1 MSVLCVY
8 FIKIGSGDIMITPEL
23 IESKE
28 FKKGFRGYN
37 EAEVDIFLDE
47 IREDLEATLK
57 ENEALKEKLSMYK
70 DQVGKYSSIEETL
83 KETLITAQS
92 AAEDTTN
99 AANKK
104 ARVIVQEAELQS
116 KQMIDKANNKVVE
129 IRNEYEALVKEFK
142 VFRNKFKS
150 LLEDEM
156 KNVDDIFNDV
166 ETDRDSFNQ
175 VSSPVAYENSGTM
188 RMAVLEDVQE
198 EEDKTISMAAID
210 EEIVTAEDLKETGS
224 PEDIFNI
231 K

>member
-1 MSVLCVY
+1 
-8 FIKIGSGDIMITPEL
+8 MITPEI

-47 IREDLEATLK
+47 LRDDFEATLK

-129 IRNEYEALVKEFK
+129 IRNEYESLVKEFK

-166 ETDRDSFNQ
+166 ETDRENFNQ
-175 VSSPVAYENSGTM
+175 VNSPVVYENSGTM
-188 RMAVLEDVQE
+188 RMSVLEDVQE

-210 EEIVTAEDLKETGS
+210 EEIVTAEDLKEKGS

>member
-1 MSVLCVY
+1 
-8 FIKIGSGDIMITPEL
+8 MITPEI

-47 IREDLEATLK
+47 LRDDFEATLK

-129 IRNEYEALVKEFK
+129 IRNEYESLVKEFK

-166 ETDRDSFNQ
+166 ETDRENFNQ
-175 VSSPVAYENSGTM
+175 VNSPAAYENSGTM
-188 RMAVLEDVQE
+188 RMSVLEDVQE

-210 EEIVTAEDLKETGS
+210 EEIVTAEDLKEKGS

>member
-1 MSVLCVY
+1 
-8 FIKIGSGDIMITPEL
+8 MITPEI

-47 IREDLEATLK
+47 LRDDFEATLK

-99 AANKK
+99 ASNKK

-129 IRNEYEALVKEFK
+129 IRYEYESLVKEFK

-166 ETDRDSFNQ
+166 ETDRENFNQ
-175 VSSPVAYENSGTM
+175 VNSPVAYENSGTM
-188 RMAVLEDVQE
+188 RMSVLEDVQE

-210 EEIVTAEDLKETGS
+210 EEIVTAEDLKEKGS

>member
-1 MSVLCVY
+1 
-8 FIKIGSGDIMITPEL
+8 MITPEI

-47 IREDLEATLK
+47 LRDDFEATLK

-129 IRNEYEALVKEFK
+129 IRNEYESLVKEFK

-166 ETDRDSFNQ
+166 ETDRENFNQ
-175 VSSPVAYENSGTM
+175 VNSPVAYENSGTM
-188 RMAVLEDVQE
+188 RMSVLEDVQE
-198 EEDKTISMAAID
+198 EEDKTISMAAIY

>member
-1 MSVLCVY
+1 
-8 FIKIGSGDIMITPEL
+8 MITPEI

-47 IREDLEATLK
+47 LRDDFEATLK

-129 IRNEYEALVKEFK
+129 IRNEYESLVKEFK

-166 ETDRDSFNQ
+166 ETDRENFNQ
-175 VSSPVAYENSGTM
+175 VNSRVAYENSGTM
-188 RMAVLEDVQE
+188 RMSVLEDVQE

-210 EEIVTAEDLKETGS
+210 EEIVTAEDLKEKGS

>member
-1 MSVLCVY
+1 
-8 FIKIGSGDIMITPEL
+8 MITPEI

-47 IREDLEATLK
+47 LRDDFEATLK

-129 IRNEYEALVKEFK
+129 IRNEYESLVKEFK

-166 ETDRDSFNQ
+166 ETDRENFNQ
-175 VSSPVAYENSGTM
+175 VNSPVAYENSGTM
-188 RMAVLEDVQE
+188 RMSVLEDVQE

-210 EEIVTAEDLKETGS
+210 EEIVTAEELKEKGS

>member
-1 MSVLCVY
+1 
-8 FIKIGSGDIMITPEL
+8 MITPEI

-47 IREDLEATLK
+47 IREDFEATLK

-129 IRNEYEALVKEFK
+129 IRNEYESLVKEFK

-166 ETDRDSFNQ
+166 ETDRENFNQ
-175 VSSPVAYENSGTM
+175 VNSPVAYENSGTM
-188 RMAVLEDVQE
+188 RMSVLEDVQE

-210 EEIVTAEDLKETGS
+210 EEIVTAEELKEKGS

>member
-1 MSVLCVY
+1 
-8 FIKIGSGDIMITPEL
+8 
-23 IESKE
+23 
-28 FKKGFRGYN
+28 
-37 EAEVDIFLDE
+37 
-47 IREDLEATLK
+47 
-57 ENEALKEKLSMYK
+57 MYK

-129 IRNEYEALVKEFK
+129 IRNEYESLVKEFK

-166 ETDRDSFNQ
+166 ETDRENFNQ
-175 VSSPVAYENSGTM
+175 VNSPVAYENSGTM
-188 RMAVLEDVQE
+188 RMSVLEDVQE

-210 EEIVTAEDLKETGS
+210 EEIVTAEELKEKGS

>member
-1 MSVLCVY
+1 
-8 FIKIGSGDIMITPEL
+8 MITPEL
-23 IESKE
+23 IESKD

-57 ENEALKEKLSMYK
+57 ENEALKEKLAMYK

-198 EEDKTISMAAID
+198 EEEKTISMAAVD

>member
-1 MSVLCVY
+1 
-8 FIKIGSGDIMITPEL
+8 MITPEI

-47 IREDLEATLK
+47 LRDDFEATLK

-129 IRNEYEALVKEFK
+129 IRNEYESLVKEFK

-166 ETDRDSFNQ
+166 ETDRESFNQ
-175 VSSPVAYENSGTM
+175 VNSPVSYENSGTM
-188 RMAVLEDVQE
+188 RMSVLEDVQE

-210 EEIVTAEDLKETGS
+210 EEIVTAEDLKEKGS

>member
-1 MSVLCVY
+1 
-8 FIKIGSGDIMITPEL
+8 MITPEI

-47 IREDLEATLK
+47 LRDDFEATLK

-92 AAEDTTN
+92 AAEGTTN

-129 IRNEYEALVKEFK
+129 IRNEYESLVKEFK

-166 ETDRDSFNQ
+166 ETDRENFNQ
-175 VSSPVAYENSGTM
+175 VNSPVAYENSGTM
-188 RMAVLEDVQE
+188 RMSVLEDVQE

-210 EEIVTAEDLKETGS
+210 EEIVTAEDLKEKGS

>member
-1 MSVLCVY
+1 
-8 FIKIGSGDIMITPEL
+8 MITPEI

-47 IREDLEATLK
+47 LRDDFEATLK

-129 IRNEYEALVKEFK
+129 IRNEYESLVKEFK

-166 ETDRDSFNQ
+166 ETDRENFNQ
-175 VSSPVAYENSGTM
+175 VNSPVVYENSGTM
-188 RMAVLEDVQE
+188 RMSVLEDVQE

>member
-1 MSVLCVY
+1 
-8 FIKIGSGDIMITPEL
+8 MITPEL

-37 EAEVDIFLDE
+37 EEEVDVFLDTV
-47 IREDLEATLK
+47 RVDYEAVIK
-57 ENEALKEKLSMYK
+57 ENESLKEKLEMYK

-92 AAEDTTN
+92 AAEDTTSS
-99 AANKK
+99 ANKK
-104 ARVIVQEAELQS
+104 ARIIVQEAELQA
-116 KQMIDKANNKVVE
+116 KQMIDRANNKVVE

-142 VFRNKFKS
+142 VFRIKFKS

-156 KNVDDIFNDV
+156 QNVDQIFSGIDNEKD
-166 ETDRDSFNQ
+166 DFNQ
-175 VSSPVAYENSGTM
+175 QVSGPVDLDITGTM

-198 EEDKTISMAAID
+198 GEDHTVSIENIES
-210 EEIVTAEDLKETGS
+210 DLESQESNDDLGGS
-224 PEDIFNI
+224 PEDIFKI

>member
-1 MSVLCVY
+1 
-8 FIKIGSGDIMITPEL
+8 MITPEL

-37 EAEVDIFLDE
+37 EEEVDVFLDTV
-47 IREDLEATLK
+47 RVDYEAVIK
-57 ENEALKEKLSMYK
+57 ENESLKEKLEMYK

-92 AAEDTTN
+92 AAEDTTSS
-99 AANKK
+99 ANKK
-104 ARVIVQEAELQS
+104 ARIIVQEAELQA
-116 KQMIDKANNKVVE
+116 KQMIDRANNKVVE

-142 VFRNKFKS
+142 VFRIKFKS

-156 KNVDDIFNDV
+156 QNVDQIFSGIDNEKD
-166 ETDRDSFNQ
+166 DFNQ
-175 VSSPVAYENSGTM
+175 QVSGPVDLDITGTM

-198 EEDKTISMAAID
+198 EDHTVSIENVEA
-210 EEIVTAEDLKETGS
+210 DLESQESNDDLGGS
-224 PEDIFNI
+224 PEDIFKI

>member
-1 MSVLCVY
+1 
-8 FIKIGSGDIMITPEL
+8 MITPEI

-47 IREDLEATLK
+47 IRDDFEATLK

-129 IRNEYEALVKEFK
+129 IRNEYESLVKEFK

-166 ETDRDSFNQ
+166 ETDRESFNQ
-175 VSSPVAYENSGTM
+175 VNSPVAYENSGTM
-188 RMAVLEDVQE
+188 RMSVLEDVQE

>member
-1 MSVLCVY
+1 
-8 FIKIGSGDIMITPEL
+8 MITPEI

-47 IREDLEATLK
+47 LRDDFEATLK

-129 IRNEYEALVKEFK
+129 IRNEYESLVKEFK
-142 VFRNKFKS
+142 VFKFKS

-166 ETDRDSFNQ
+166 ETDRENFNQ
-175 VSSPVAYENSGTM
+175 VNSPVAYENSGTM
-188 RMAVLEDVQE
+188 RMSVLEDVQE

-210 EEIVTAEDLKETGS
+210 EEIVTAEDLKET
-224 PEDIFNI
+224 FNI

>member
-1 MSVLCVY
+1 
-8 FIKIGSGDIMITPEL
+8 MITPDV
-23 IESKE
+23 IETKD

-37 EAEVDIFLDE
+37 EEEVDIFLDE
-47 IREDLEATLK
+47 IKENFEGIFK
-57 ENEALKEKLSMYK
+57 ENEALKEKLEMYK
-70 DQVGKYSSIEETL
+70 NQLSKYSSIEETL

-104 ARVIVQEAELQS
+104 ARIIVQEAELQA

-129 IRNEYEALVKEFK
+129 IRNEYESLVKEFK
-142 VFRNKFKS
+142 VFRIKFKS

-156 KNVDDIFNDV
+156 NNVDEIFSNID
-166 ETDRDSFNQ
+166 TDKDSFNQ
-175 VSSPVAYENSGTM
+175 VNSPVTFEGTGTM

-198 EEDKTISMAAID
+198 REENSLNMQTI
-210 EEIVTAEDLKETGS
+210 EELSDSKEESVEEKSGS
-224 PEDIFNI
+224 PEDIFKI